1 MSKNLFLVLIFLVVF
16 SSCASSSKKE
26 LDGGLL
32 WEISGNGLEK
42 PSYLLGTW
50 HGTYDIL
57 YNYVDSIPGFHQAWN
72 VCTQFVGEVD
82 NLDDMQSII
91 SSFDPRLPKDT
102 TYADL
107 LDKPALHYLDS
118 VLKEKLNAP
127 VDQMH
132 LKPGFLSLLMNQL
145 DEITMLKKA
154 GYSDEQIDNLR
165 KQVMDDVLINK
176 AKETGYT
183 VLGLETVE
191 EQFKMLFSGGNLKE
205 EADQLILG
213 LKNQQI
219 QKSLMTEL
227 QNAYRSQ
234 DINRITDYEET
245 ISTILQNGFMS
256 KEQCQE
262 LMYKLLSQRNQAWV
276 KKIPEIIKDNPT
288 FIGVGVRHLPGEEG
302 VICLLREK
310 GYRVEAVK

>member
-1 MSKNLFLVLIFLVVF
+1 MSKNFILLLIFLVVS
-16 SSCASSSKKE
+16 SSCASSSTKK

-50 HGTYDIL
+50 HGTYNIL

-72 VCTQFVGEVD
+72 ACTQFVGEVD
-82 NLDDMQSII
+82 NLDDMQSLM
-91 SSFDPRLPKDT
+91 SSFDPKLPKDT

-127 VDQMH
+127 VDQMN
-132 LKPGFLSLLMNQL
+132 LKPGFLSLLMSQL
-145 DEITMLKKA
+145 EEITMLKKA
-154 GYSDEQIDNLR
+154 GYSDAQINNLR
-165 KQVMDDVLINK
+165 KQVMDAVLIDK
-176 AKETGYT
+176 AKETGNT

-191 EQFKMLFSGGNLKE
+191 EQFNMLFLGGNLKE

-219 QKSLMTEL
+219 QKPLMTEL

-234 DINRITDYEET
+234 DINRITDYEES
-245 ISTILQNGFMS
+245 ISAILQNGFMS
-256 KEQCQE
+256 KEQYQE

-276 KKIPEIIKDNPT
+276 KKIPEIIKDSPT
-288 FIGVGVRHLPGEEG
+288 FIGVGVRHLPGKEG
-302 VICLLREK
+302 VINLLREK